1 MPCVSPLRSLA
12 QLLDEGRTAL
22 NDPARR
28 DRLRAEIQR
37 VAGWRLEEM
46 SEVEVSTWALVVLR
60 PHPGDWQDC
69 AECLAL
75 IKELLG
81 ESVRRRRAH
90 KAYRKAMLG
99 EDQIDT

>member
-1 MPCVSPLRSLA
+1 MPCVPPLRSLA

-37 VAGWRLEEM
+37 AAGWKVEEM

-60 PHPGDWQDC
+60 PIPGTGKIVRNVSLSLKSCWEKSC
-69 AECLAL
+69 GAGAPTKPIEKPCLAR
-75 IKELLG
+75 I
-81 ESVRRRRAH
+81 R
-90 KAYRKAMLG
+90 
-99 EDQIDT
+99 IDT